1 LLAGGVTVFSVP
13 VEVESFLVVD
23 SLLSVVDVVVSL
35 LLQATKQTAATNTRI
50 IFIKIPLEGQ
60 VTSLAE
66 NEKIHDSRQ
75 HLICKMRRIQHLF
88 SALFLFRYL
97 VPEPFTVNYC
107 CNSSE
112 KNLFFIKSSRG
123 SVVGR
128 THLCPSKSFYDL
140 PKGMA
145 ILCLKGWTGRVI
157 QDRGCLQPME
167 TR

>member
-35 LLQATKQTAATNTRI
+35 LLQATRQTAATNTRI

-66 NEKIHDSRQ
+66 NEKIHHSRQ
-75 HLICKMRRIQHLF
+75 HLICKMRRIQH
-88 SALFLFRYL
+88 LFLFRYL

-107 CNSSE
+107 YNSSE

-123 SVVGR
+123 SVVGG
-128 THLCPSKSFYDL
+128 THLCP
-140 PKGMA
+140 
-145 ILCLKGWTGRVI
+145 
-157 QDRGCLQPME
+157 
-167 TR
+167 